1 MTTSAVAPAAC
12 TISGPRQAADTR
24 LEPVFATRMASS
36 RVTVR
41 VLIANQQPIVRHGLW
56 DVIASEPDLHV
67 VGETDDGREAVR
79 LARQLRPDVVLIDL
93 SMPTVNGIVA
103 TRMIRA
109 ESPDTQVIVM
119 TGVDADTAAVEAIRA
134 GAAAYLLKDARID
147 DLLRSIRGAGAGQVA
162 LPAQTAARMIR
173 LVGGHD
179 VLSQRE
185 TEVLSLVARG
195 LANKELARELGVTL
209 STAKAHVTAIL
220 SKLGLPSRT
229 QAALYAARTGL
240 VALDHLSADA
250 TVGTTA
256 ALASRR
262 RQPATWR

>member
-12 TISGPRQAADTR
+12 TISGPRQATDTR
-24 LEPVFATRMASS
+24 LEPVFPTRMASN

-56 DVIASEPDLHV
+56 DVIASESDLQV

-93 SMPTVNGIVA
+93 SMPTVNGIAA
-103 TRMIRA
+103 TRIIRA
-109 ESPDTQVIVM
+109 ELPDTQVIVM
-119 TGVDADTAAVEAIRA
+119 TGVDGDAAAIEAIRA

-162 LPAQTAARMIR
+162 LPAQAAARMIR

-256 ALASRR
+256 AYAS
-262 RQPATWR
+262 

>member
-1 MTTSAVAPAAC
+1 MTTSAVAPVAC

-24 LEPVFATRMASS
+24 VEPVFAARMASS

-56 DVIASEPDLHV
+56 DVI
-67 VGETDDGREAVR
+67 EAVR

-93 SMPTVNGIVA
+93 SMPTVNGIAA
-103 TRMIRA
+103 TRIIRA
-109 ESPDTQVIVM
+109 ELPDTQVVVM
-119 TGVDADTAAVEAIRA
+119 TGVDADTSAVEAIRA

-185 TEVLSLVARG
+185 TEVLGLVARG

-240 VALDHLSADA
+240 VALDHLTADA
-250 TVGTTA
+250 PVGTTA

-262 RQPATWR
+262 RRPATWRSS